1 METVGHIRFTSST
14 VRWLP
19 AKACGKC
26 LRSAQRRSGQ
36 TPAHRMPFGVTRIS
50 SICTPGC
57 ERRSHFYGS
66 RSNECTCGCHL
77 RVCTY
82 LQDVLFRDPFRNR
95 REVQRELLAKISIL
109 SPQRRERAVR
119 KHARVVH
126 FPAVW
131 SKCTLSLHV
140 LCQNISLFPCSL
152 FALSVPPPSLL
163 L

>member
-1 METVGHIRFTSST
+1 MHAHVVGI
-14 VRWLP
+14 
-19 AKACGKC
+19 
-26 LRSAQRRSGQ
+26 
-36 TPAHRMPFGVTRIS
+36 
-50 SICTPGC
+50 
-57 ERRSHFYGS
+57 Y
-66 RSNECTCGCHL
+66 

-95 REVQRELLAKISIL
+95 REVQRELLTKISIL

-126 FPAVW
+126 FSAVW

-152 FALSVPPPSLL
+152 FALSVPSPSLL
-163 L
+163 CDLVTLSPQSFPSRIRVL